1 MMLRFDNYIRG
12 GIVVANPVNWF
23 EIPVNDMDRGK
34 KFYETVFGVQLHPL
48 ALGRLTMA
56 LFSMVQ
62 GAEGASGALVKA
74 QTYVP
79 SYSGSMVYFSVDD
92 IEATLAR
99 VEKNGGK
106 IIRSKMSI
114 GEYGFVGHF
123 EDCEGNRVALHAAK

>member
-1 MMLRFDNYIRG
+1 MA
-12 GIVVANPVNWF
+12 ANPVYWF

-34 KFYETVFGVQLHPL
+34 KFYETVLGIQLYPL
-48 ALGRLTMA
+48 ALGPLTMS
-56 LFSMVQ
+56 LFSMAR

-79 SYSGSMVYFSVDD
+79 SHSGSMVYFSVDD

-106 IIRSKMSI
+106 IIRTKTSI
-114 GEYGFVGHF
+114 GEFGFVGHF
-123 EDCEGNRVALHAAK
+123 EDCEGNRVALHSNK